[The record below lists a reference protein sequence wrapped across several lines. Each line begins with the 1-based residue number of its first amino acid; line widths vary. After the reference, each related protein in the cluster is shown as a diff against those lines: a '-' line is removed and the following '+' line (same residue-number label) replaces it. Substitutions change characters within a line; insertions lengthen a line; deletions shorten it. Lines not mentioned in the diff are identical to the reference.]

1 MGEKIHIFTNS
12 KKYILDTIILGTGF
26 KINVTSP
33 KYLSEFSDKI
43 RTFRVT
49 ISAQEEYFDEF
60 LDFPDLGNGF
70 ELQEK
75 SIGEAGYLKDLHEF
89 TFAATVS
96 HGNVSGDIPAVTDG
110 AERLARS
117 IASDIFVEDYPHH
130 FSELCEYEE
139 PELFGDEIPQNNYW
153 MPDV

>member
-1 MGEKIHIFTNS
+1 M
-12 KKYILDTIILGTGF
+12 
-26 KINVTSP
+26 
-33 KYLSEFSDKI
+33 
-43 RTFRVT
+43 
-49 ISAQEEYFDEF
+49 
-60 LDFPDLGNGF
+60 
-70 ELQEK
+70 
-75 SIGEAGYLKDLHEF
+75 HEF

-153 MPDV
+153 MPDVLDAGK